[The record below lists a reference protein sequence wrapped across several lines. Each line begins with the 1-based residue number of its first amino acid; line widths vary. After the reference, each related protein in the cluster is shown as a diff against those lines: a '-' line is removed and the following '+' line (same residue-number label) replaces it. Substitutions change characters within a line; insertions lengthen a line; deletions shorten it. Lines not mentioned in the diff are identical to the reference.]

1 MAYGISVKFPLSLDV
16 NDGAYTLNKTIKE
29 SVKQNFKNLL
39 LTSPGERIMDPNF
52 GVGLRNFLFENSD
65 DFTSNDIESKI
76 REQIDIYL
84 PFIDIL
90 RINIINDQA
99 HLSWTAISDLDLDY
113 YIIRYSTATSGA
125 SWIDSVL
132 LVNKVA
138 RPGPSITVPARVGT
152 YLIKAEDKMG
162 NQSPNA
168 TLAVST
174 VTAIAGINSVLTIT
188 EAP

>member
-90 RINIINDQA
+90 RINIINAQNAGPLFD
-99 HLSWTAISDLDLDY
+99 LGVNTISVSIEYHIEQISTSDTLD
-113 YIIRYSTATSGA
+113 
-125 SWIDSVL
+125 
-132 LVNKVA
+132 
-138 RPGPSITVPARVGT
+138 
-152 YLIKAEDKMG
+152 IKF
-162 NQSPNA
+162 
-168 TLAVST
+168 
-174 VTAIAGINSVLTIT
+174 
-188 EAP
+188 

>member
-84 PFIDIL
+84 TFIDIL
-90 RINIINDQA
+90 RINIINAQNAGPLFD
-99 HLSWTAISDLDLDY
+99 LGVNTISVSIEYHIEQISTYDTLD
-113 YIIRYSTATSGA
+113 
-125 SWIDSVL
+125 
-132 LVNKVA
+132 
-138 RPGPSITVPARVGT
+138 
-152 YLIKAEDKMG
+152 IKFWF
-162 NQSPNA
+162 N
-168 TLAVST
+168 
-174 VTAIAGINSVLTIT
+174 
-188 EAP
+188 